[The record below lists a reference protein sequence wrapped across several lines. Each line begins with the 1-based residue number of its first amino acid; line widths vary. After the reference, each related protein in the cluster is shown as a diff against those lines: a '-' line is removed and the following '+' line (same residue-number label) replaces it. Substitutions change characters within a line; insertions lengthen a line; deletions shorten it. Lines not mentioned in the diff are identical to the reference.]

1 MDLWQLIARDHEK
14 IAQLIRDIPYALNG
28 SGVIRSRE
36 RLLGDLMDELEAH
49 AVALEAALYAP
60 LRTREKTAGLVDALR
75 GEHRTFMKRLG
86 ALMRFRLT
94 GTAGWLDGFEDAT
107 FLVDQHLHRHTHELL
122 PQARALLS
130 SDEIE
135 AARHAFV
142 RAKLKALRAQRRG
155 AFTKLGSGEWMLTAT
170 VGAAAAGL
178 AYLAWQR
185 GLLRGTPARN

>member
-60 LRTREKTAGLVDALR
+60 LRSSEKTAGLVDALR

-86 ALMRFRLT
+86 ALTRFRLT
-94 GTAGWLDGFEDAT
+94 GTTGWLDGFEDAT

-122 PQARALLS
+122 PAARALS
-130 SDEIE
+130 SEEIE

-142 RAKLKALRAQRRG
+142 RAKIKALRAQRRG
-155 AFTKLGSGEWMLTAT
+155 AFAKLGSSEWMLTAT

-185 GLLRGTPARN
+185 GLLRGTTARN